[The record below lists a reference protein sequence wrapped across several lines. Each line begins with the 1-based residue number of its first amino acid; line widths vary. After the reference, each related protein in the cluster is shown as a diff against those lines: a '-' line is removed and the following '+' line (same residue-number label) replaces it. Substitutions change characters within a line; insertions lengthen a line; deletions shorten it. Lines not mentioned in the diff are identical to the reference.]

1 MSAIV
6 VLTTKEDNM
15 APRYK
20 VTLSR
25 EERQELET
33 ISTKGKRAARTVLYA
48 RALLLLDAGEHGPKW
63 HVERV
68 AEAIGTTSRSLE
80 HLKKRFVEEGITAAI
95 ERKKRITPPRK
106 IQFGGEFEAQL
117 IALACSAVPK
127 GRSRWTVRLLAE
139 KMVELKIVPYVSP
152 MTVCNTLK
160 KMNLSL
166 TKANTGR
173 YRPSK
178 TQAL

>member
-1 MSAIV
+1 
-6 VLTTKEDNM
+6 M

-20 VTLSR
+20 VTLTK
-25 EERQELET
+25 EERQELEA
-33 ISTKGKRAARTVLYA
+33 ISTKGKRAVRTVLHA
-48 RALLLLDAGEHGPKW
+48 RALLLLDAGEHGSKW
-63 HVERV
+63 LVEKV
-68 AEAIGTTSRSLE
+68 AEAVGTTTRSLE
-80 HLKKRFVEEGITAAI
+80 HLKKRFVEEGLSAAI
-95 ERKKRITPPRK
+95 ERKERLTPPRE

-117 IALACSAVPK
+117 IALACSEAPE

-139 KMVELKIVPYVSP
+139 KMIELKIVTSVSP

-173 YRPSK
+173 YRPTK